1 MVKSNFP
8 KKKKIIKIF
17 RVWGRSMASLLLVLI
32 KLYDGINGVSI
43 FTTIVKSMKKN
54 QDKLNFIIYLYII
67 FIIDE
72 IFRSPL
78 FFLNMNFN
86 NYFRYH
92 RYLL

>member
-1 MVKSNFP
+1 
-8 KKKKIIKIF
+8 
-17 RVWGRSMASLLLVLI
+17 MASLLLVLI

-72 IFRSPL
+72 IFRFPPPHL

-86 NYFRYH
+86 NYFRYY

>member
-1 MVKSNFP
+1 
-8 KKKKIIKIF
+8 
-17 RVWGRSMASLLLVLI
+17 MASLLLVLI